1 MLQREDF
8 SPWYIRPFEN
18 YFKSGGIIPGIGP
31 FGKNKENNPR
41 AFNNPGIVDTI
52 LSTIL
57 DNVEYFTK
65 DINKAK
71 Y

>member
-8 SPWYIRPFEN
+8 GPLYIRPFEN
-18 YFKSGGIIPGIGP
+18 YFKSRGITPGIGP
-31 FGKNKENNPR
+31 LAENKENNPR
-41 AFNNPGIVDTI
+41 SFNNPGIVDAI

-57 DNVEYFTK
+57 DNVEYVTK
-65 DINKAK
+65 DINKVK